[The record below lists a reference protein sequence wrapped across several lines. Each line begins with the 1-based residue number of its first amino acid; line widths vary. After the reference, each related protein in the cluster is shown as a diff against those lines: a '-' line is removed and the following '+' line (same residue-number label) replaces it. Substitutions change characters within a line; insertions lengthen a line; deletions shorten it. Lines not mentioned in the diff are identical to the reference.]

1 MDGTLL
7 KNRASKDFSLFL
19 SIFPAGL
26 YIFINTA
33 GTTSDNLLKNATSN
47 ASVTSAGTSASI
59 DSAILSN
66 IENAYVDSEF
76 LNTFAYNMTTR
87 LYHANP
93 AIGRDQEI
101 SDLELILISP
111 KKSPLLIGEAGV
123 GKTSVVEGL
132 AYRLQRGTVPDLL
145 KNKKIFKLTTT
156 SLLSGTKYVG
166 EMEDR
171 TKSLLAN

>member
-1 MDGTLL
+1 MIFFEWEELFL
-7 KNRASKDFSLFL
+7 KNRASKDFSSFSEYL
-19 SIFPAGL
+19 SSRTL
-26 YIFINTA
+26 YFYKHA

-93 AIGRDQEI
+93 AIGRDGNFRFRI
-101 SDLELILISP
+101 NFDFS
-111 KKSPLLIGEAGV
+111 
-123 GKTSVVEGL
+123 
-132 AYRLQRGTVPDLL
+132 
-145 KNKKIFKLTTT
+145 
-156 SLLSGTKYVG
+156 
-166 EMEDR
+166 
-171 TKSLLAN
+171 